1 VEGHSGFS
9 LNDLGRGK
17 GGESEMS
24 LTKEKII
31 NDIYNHVG
39 LSKTQSRIVVEK
51 LFEISKTTLAKGED
65 LLISGFGKFVVKA
78 KSARRGRNPQTTED
92 LHLRARRVVVF
103 KTSGVLRKKINEGS
117 ISSQ

>member
-1 VEGHSGFS
+1 
-9 LNDLGRGK
+9 
-17 GGESEMS
+17 MS

-78 KSARRGRNPQTTED
+78 KSSRRGRNPQTTED

-103 KTSGVLRKKINEGS
+103 
-117 ISSQ
+117 